1 MTTPETLRGPVM
13 VYGATGHS
21 GRTLAARL
29 CEAGCDVIVAGRN
42 AAAVQALA
50 QSLGAP
56 FRVFDLRDP
65 GAIDL
70 ALTGMKVVLHAAGP
84 FMDTAAPMMD
94 ACIRAG
100 AHYLDLS
107 GEWPVFA
114 RAQCLGAEAKAAG
127 VMLMPGV
134 GWVVVISDCLAAH
147 AVREAPGTS
156 LLRIASEHRTVAS
169 RGTFRTAL
177 RIFGST
183 VVVRKAGVLR
193 SVPVGPPSRSFD
205 FGAGERLSIAV
216 SWPDVVTAFRTTGV
230 ANIEGFLHAPL
241 PLQIALRAG
250 AAGAEI
256 LGDEALRASLAPLAA
271 AWPDHASA
279 EAQSRAFNVIVVEAV
294 DPWRRAT
301 RFGLK
306 TLDGYSTTTITAAAI
321 AARVLAGEHPPGFQ
335 TPAGA
340 YGPELIQG
348 LGCVEPF
355 DPNRFS
361 SSNSITV
368 RQAGMA

>member
-1 MTTPETLRGPVM
+1 MTILGAHSGPVM
-13 VYGATGHS
+13 VYGATGFS
-21 GRTLAARL
+21 GRALAARL
-29 CEAGCDVIVAGRN
+29 SEAGCDVIVAGRN
-42 AAAVQALA
+42 DAAVQALA
-50 QSLGAP
+50 RSLGAP

-70 ALTGMKVVLHAAGP
+70 ALAGMKVVLHAAGP

-94 ACIRAG
+94 ACIRTG
-100 AHYLDLS
+100 VHYLDLS

-114 RAQCLGAEAKAAG
+114 RAQSLGAEAKAAR

-134 GWVVVISDCLAAH
+134 GWLVVISDCLAAH

-177 RIFGST
+177 RAFGST
-183 VVVRKAGVLR
+183 VVVRQEGVLR

-205 FGAGERLSIAV
+205 FGAGERQCIAV

-256 LGDEALRASLAPLAA
+256 LGDEALRASLTPLAA

-294 DPWRRAT
+294 DRWRRAT

-321 AARVLAGEHPPGFQ
+321 VARVLAGEHPPGFQ

-348 LGCVEPF
+348 LGCAEPF

-361 SSNSITV
+361 PSNSATV
-368 RQAGMA
+368 RQGGMA